1 MLTLQ
6 QIRDVVFEKKMSGYK
21 MSEVDDFIDAC
32 AETVRE
38 LMVERDELNRKLE
51 LLAEKLLEYKNQE
64 DSIHTTLLGAQRSAE
79 AIVREAN
86 HKAELILRDAR
97 IKAENIEETAAAAIT
112 AQQEELRRLEQEV
125 SNFRKRLMTIY
136 RQHIELISELPAVEE
151 PVAEEA
157 PVEDVSSGA
166 PTAEEPARQPVFEE
180 VSVEEA
186 LADTEIPAEE
196 APAEEAP
203 AEAAPEAPAEEAPAA
218 EGTARRRRARFSDL
232 KFGEDYDI
240 SSDEE

>member
-38 LMVERDELNRKLE
+38 LMQQRDELNRKLE

-64 DSIHTTLLGAQRSAE
+64 DSIHTTLLGAQRSAD

-97 IKAENIEETAAAAIT
+97 IKAENIEEAAQAAIV

-125 SNFRKRLMTIY
+125 SNFRKRMLTIY
-136 RQHIELISELPAVEE
+136 RQHIELITELPV
-151 PVAEEA
+151 VEEA
-157 PVEDVSSGA
+157 PVEDISSGTPA
-166 PTAEEPARQPVFEE
+166 VEEPATPAEE
-180 VSVEEA
+180 ADPEEIPAAVEEPA
-186 LADTEIPAEE
+186 AEMPAEE
-196 APAEEAP
+196 APQEETPADEVAGETAP
-203 AEAAPEAPAEEAPAA
+203 ASEE
-218 EGTARRRRARFSDL
+218 GGRRRRVRFSDL

-240 SSDEE
+240 SSDEEE